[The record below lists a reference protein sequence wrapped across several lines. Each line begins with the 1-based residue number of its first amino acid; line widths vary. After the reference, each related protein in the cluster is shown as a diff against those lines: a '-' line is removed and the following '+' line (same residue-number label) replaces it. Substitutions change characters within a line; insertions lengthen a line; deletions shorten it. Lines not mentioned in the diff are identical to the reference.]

1 MACKQSRQ
9 FCAPSNSCT
18 KPRLL
23 WPYLLEGQTFLTA
36 QGFGALTAGFELQNL
51 GRSSG
56 SGSWSLSV
64 HSLTWESFTSFL
76 VPWRPRSFHC
86 LISVNKAVRA
96 TMGKGTSLEA
106 FYNNISSKK
115 QKPRNC

>member
-1 MACKQSRQ
+1 MAYKQSQ
-9 FCAPSNSCT
+9 QLSAPSNPCT

-23 WPYLLEGQTFLTA
+23 WPYLLEGQVFPTA
-36 QGFGALTAGFELQNL
+36 RGFGALTIAFELQHL

-76 VPWRPRSFHC
+76 VPWRLCSFYC
-86 LISVNKAVRA
+86 LISVNKAGSGTV
-96 TMGKGTSLEA
+96 GKGANLEA
-106 FYNNISSKK
+106 FL
-115 QKPRNC
+115 